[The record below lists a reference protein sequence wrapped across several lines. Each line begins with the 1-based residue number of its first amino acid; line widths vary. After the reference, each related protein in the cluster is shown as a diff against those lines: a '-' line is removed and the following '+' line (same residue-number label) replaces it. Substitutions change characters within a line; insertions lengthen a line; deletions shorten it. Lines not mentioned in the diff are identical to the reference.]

1 MTTCDTHIWQ
11 MVTTWVR
18 LEVYNLW
25 ETLGSSQ
32 CESLIYVLSL
42 LPAIETVKGNST
54 WFGVK

>member
-1 MTTCDTHIWQ
+1 MTTCDTHIRQ

-32 CESLIYVLSL
+32 NIYVLSL